1 MKLTILLLFLF
12 LASTSV
18 ANSAPQEQMV
28 TGTVTDADTGEP
40 MPGVN
45 VLVEVTQT
53 GVSTDLNG
61 KFSLPQPANGA
72 IIVFSFVGYT
82 TERIT
87 YTGQQVVDIKLSQE
101 VKELDQ
107 VLVIGYGTIKKS
119 DLTGSVASV
128 TSKEIEK
135 STPPN
140 IESALQGRV
149 PGLMVISNSGAPGS
163 EPTIRIRG
171 IGTVNN
177 NNPIYVVDGMVIDP
191 GQADDATNIRFLNPW
206 DIASVEVLK
215 DASAQAIYGARGA
228 NGVILI
234 TTRKGSEGL
243 PKVTFSSTIS
253 FLNAIKVPE
262 VLNREEFHDFIL
274 SCFTNGYIRT
284 HPGTGPDIPLDTLMY
299 KNRYPTVTNMIS
311 EYNDTTYTDWLN
323 EILRKNAVSQ
333 NYNFSLNG
341 GTKYAHYSAS
351 AGYLSTDGIMK
362 NFNYKRYSFRLN
374 TDFNVGRYI
383 TIGENLGITVD
394 KKKGNEG
401 YYGTFLINKNGPF
414 SRAMEA
420 DPLTPVLKP
429 EGEVDLNDPDYEYK
443 KYALSPITGDNPVFD
458 LNLIRTNKSGFTLV
472 GNMFVE
478 ASILKDLKLRSS
490 WGFNLANDDGSDYIP
505 KYDLSPAYQNAE
517 STVTANNWRTN
528 GWTWENTLTYSK
540 KLKGHSITML
550 LGYTSEYS
558 KASYQTATKQGTP
571 NNDPEMQTFDAA
583 TTQPN
588 VIGGYKVNT
597 MISYLGRINYSFLD
611 KYLLTASLRH
621 DGSSKFGSGHRWGTF
636 PSFSL
641 GWKIS
646 SEKFF
651 KNLGD
656 EFISNLKL
664 RAGWGQIG
672 NSSLP
677 VYYAYVSQ
685 VSSNSAGSWI
695 DNRYIFNEIVAQ
707 GYFLSTIGTPGLSWE
722 TTEQTNI
729 GLDMAILK
737 NSLSVTADY
746 YIKNTKDMLL
756 QVPNP
761 AYAGYSGIA
770 APYTNAGSV
779 QNKGFEIIVDYK
791 GKSGELS
798 YNIGVNGSMFKN
810 KVTSLGP
817 GNKPIISEPSRTEIG
832 KPVGS
837 FYGYVTDG
845 IFQTEEEVQNYKG
858 PDGTVLQ
865 PDAHAGDFR
874 FKDLNIDGKIDAND
888 ETWIGNPWPKLT
900 YGINL
905 NLGYKAFDLVLFFQ
919 GSYGNDIYN
928 TGTWRHLS
936 YQGSMNE
943 FEYIYKNA
951 WRGPGT
957 SNSQPL
963 LTTVDNNDN
972 YRNSDYF
979 IEKGSYLRLK
989 NIQFGYNL
997 PKKVCDRVRITN
1009 GRIWVGGTNLLTFTK
1024 YRGIDPEVDYYGT
1037 PTEAGYDGNDAF
1049 PKSREISLGATI
1061 SF

>member
-12 LASTSV
+12 VVSTSV
-18 ANSAPQEQMV
+18 AISAPQEQMV
-28 TGTVTDADTGEP
+28 TGTVTDADTDEP
-40 MPGVN
+40 LSGVN
-45 VLVEVTQT
+45 VLVEGTQT

-61 KFSLPQPANGA
+61 KFSLQKPANGA
-72 IIVFSFVGYT
+72 IIVFSFVGFT

-87 YTGQQVVDIKLSQE
+87 YTGQPVVDMKLSQA
-101 VKELDQ
+101 VMELDQ
-107 VLVIGYGTIKKS
+107 VVVIGYGTIKKS

-135 STPPN
+135 STSSN

-163 EPTIRIRG
+163 EPAVRIRG

-177 NNPIYVVDGMVIDP
+177 NNPIYIVDGMVIDP

-215 DASAQAIYGARGA
+215 DASAQAIYGSRGA

-243 PKVTFSSTIS
+243 PKITFSSTIS
-253 FLNAIKVPE
+253 FLNAIKVPK

-274 SCFTNGYIRT
+274 SCYTNGYIRT
-284 HPGTGPDIPLDTLMY
+284 HPGTGLDIPVDTLM
-299 KNRYPTVTNMIS
+299 NRYPTVSNMIA
-311 EYNDTTYTDWLN
+311 EYNEGTYTDWLS
-323 EILRKNAVSQ
+323 EIVRKNVVNQ
-333 NYNFSLNG
+333 NYNFSLSG
-341 GTKYAHYSAS
+341 GTKYARYSAS
-351 AGYLSTDGIMK
+351 AGYLNSDGLLK

-374 TDFNVGRYI
+374 TDFNVGRYV
-383 TIGENLGITVD
+383 TIGENLGITLD
-394 KKKGNEG
+394 KKKGHEY
-401 YYGTFLINKNGPF
+401 YYGNFFIRKDGPF

-420 DPLTPVLKP
+420 DPLTPVLKS
-429 EGEVDLNDPDYEYK
+429 EGEFDANNPDYEYN
-443 KYALSPITGDNPVFD
+443 KYAASPITGGNPLLD
-458 LNLIRTNKSGFTLV
+458 LNLISMNKSGLTLV
-472 GNMFVE
+472 GNMFAE
-478 ASILKDLKLRSS
+478 ASILKDLKIRSS
-490 WGFNLANDDGSDYIP
+490 WGFNLANDDWSDYAP
-505 KYDLSPAYQNAE
+505 EYSLSSMYENKI
-517 STVTANNWRTN
+517 STVYASSWRTN
-528 GWTWENTLTYSK
+528 GWIWENTLTYSK
-540 KLKGHSITML
+540 KLKNHSITAL
-550 LGYTSEYS
+550 FGYTSEYS
-558 KASYQTATKQGTP
+558 KVAYQTAIKQGTP

-588 VIGGYKVNT
+588 VTGGYKVNT

-646 SEKFF
+646 NEKFF
-651 KNLGD
+651 KNLEG

-685 VSSNSAGSWI
+685 VSSNSADEWI
-695 DNRYIFNEIVAQ
+695 DNRYIFDEKVSQ
-707 GYFLSTIGTPGLSWE
+707 GYFLNTIGTPGLSWE

-729 GLDMAILK
+729 GFDMAILK
-737 NSLSVTADY
+737 NSLSVTVDY

-756 QVPNP
+756 QVQNP
-761 AYAGYSGIA
+761 RYAGYPWTA

-779 QNKGFEIIVDYK
+779 QNKGFEIIADYR
-791 GKSGELS
+791 GKAGELS
-798 YNIGVNGSMFKN
+798 YDIAVNGSMFKN
-810 KVTSLGP
+810 KVTSLGR
-817 GNKPIISEPSRTEIG
+817 GNNPIISEPNRTEVG
-832 KPVGS
+832 KPIGS
-837 FYGYVTDG
+837 FYGYVTNG

-858 PDGTVLQ
+858 PGGTMLQ

-874 FKDLNIDGKIDAND
+874 FKNLNFDNTIDAND

-905 NLGYKAFDLVLFFQ
+905 SLGYKAFDFILFFQ
-919 GSYGNDIYN
+919 GSYGNDIFN
-928 TGTWRHLS
+928 IGTRRHLS
-936 YQGSMNE
+936 LQGSMNE

-957 SNSQPL
+957 SDSQPL
-963 LTTVDNNDN
+963 LTTVDNNNN

-989 NIQFGYNL
+989 NFQFGYNL
-997 PKKVCDRVRITN
+997 PTEVCDRVKITN

-1024 YRGIDPEVDYYGT
+1024 YRGIDPEVDYYGI
-1037 PTEAGYDGNDAF
+1037 PTDAGCDWNDAF